1 MGLAWALFPVVA
13 TFMVGLFVEDISEAI
28 ELAYHGED
36 PPGQSPVFISG
47 LLSSA

>member
-1 MGLAWALFPVVA
+1 
-13 TFMVGLFVEDISEAI
+13 MVGLFVEDISEAI